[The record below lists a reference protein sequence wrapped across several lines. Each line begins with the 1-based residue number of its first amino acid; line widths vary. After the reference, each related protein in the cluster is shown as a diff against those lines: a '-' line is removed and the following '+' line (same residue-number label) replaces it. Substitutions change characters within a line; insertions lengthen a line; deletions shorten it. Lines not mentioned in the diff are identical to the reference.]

1 MKNIFYCSN
10 ANKELFSDNTRSS
23 FNSYIDINDLNYL
36 NGEDDIEVAVKSIVF
51 NNTQSIHIVP
61 NLKRPHFIIV
71 QEISN
76 NGDPHPEFLTSPVIK
91 ILESENSIE
100 EVINVEESKDFII
113 TNNCDSQ
120 YVFIA
125 SYEERSFSNVVFIS
139 KNIVIHQIYMHEKE
153 YFILDTFINH
163 INNVLNSITFYH
175 QNAKIETDLIQKEYE
190 LNALPFKILINQ
202 YIAETLG
209 INKEK
214 KTATK
219 LLDYFT
225 FVEDCAQDSPANLF
239 INDVY
244 KFKYEMVYYEIGKD
258 INPLQIHP
266 KSFKSHIFGL
276 RSNISDP
283 SIRNNSYDNII
294 SLFIGNETNDV
305 EHVGFKNPPFFNTRK
320 ELLSRA
326 KFQIID
332 VDTNLPPNFS
342 TGSPTYIQAVIR
354 KSVARMK
361 KPFNIFLD
369 SSCSK
374 SKALYPKNNSME
386 FTIELPERLSF
397 NRNWQV
403 TLKSLFISNKILYL
417 NDCYVRYFYYNWS
430 KHEGFNLKELIMSSK
445 PHSTIESFLKQFNI
459 VLDIYKIKIRGEIV
473 DEKVVLTYYEDW
485 VEWQYSNTLFLSPH
499 VAHILGFQKYD
510 GSDKEYKVKFNKTA
524 KQSAFYEPDLFFMY
538 PKNLII
544 GCDVV
549 DDTIFG
555 GEQVKLLRLVTNNV
569 RSDGDILS
577 FDFLQNEYVNLNVKE
592 FKSIKI
598 AILDPSGSPV
608 KTGTSF
614 PTRLQLMFNTV

>member
-23 FNSYIDINDLNYL
+23 FNSYIDINNLNYL
-36 NGEDDIEVAVKSIVF
+36 NGEDDIEVAIKSIVF

-61 NLKRPHFIIV
+61 ILKRPHFIIV

-76 NGDPHPEFLTSPVIK
+76 VEDSHPEFLTSPIIK

-100 EVINVEESKDFII
+100 DVINVEESKDFII

-175 QNAKIETDLIQKEYE
+175 QNANIETDLIQKEYE
-190 LNALPFKILINQ
+190 LHALPFKILINQ

-225 FVEDCAQDSPANLF
+225 YVEDCVKDSPANLF

-244 KFKYEMVYYEIGKD
+244 KFEYEMVYYEVDKD

-473 DEKVVLTYYEDW
+473 DGKVVLTYYEDW

-555 GEQVKLLRLVTNNV
+555 GEQIKLLRLVTNNV

>member
-36 NGEDDIEVAVKSIVF
+36 NGEDDIEVAIKSIVF

-76 NGDPHPEFLTSPVIK
+76 VEDSHPEFLTSPIIK

-175 QNAKIETDLIQKEYE
+175 QNANIETDLIQKEYE
-190 LNALPFKILINQ
+190 LHALPFKILINQ

-225 FVEDCAQDSPANLF
+225 FVEDCAKDSPANLF

-244 KFKYEMVYYEIGKD
+244 KFEYEMVYYEVDKD

-555 GEQVKLLRLVTNNV
+555 GEQIKLLRLVTNNV

>member
-76 NGDPHPEFLTSPVIK
+76 VEDSHPEFLTSPIIK

-175 QNAKIETDLIQKEYE
+175 QNANIETDLIQKEYE
-190 LNALPFKILINQ
+190 LHALPFKILINQ

-473 DEKVVLTYYEDW
+473 DGKVVLTYYEDW

>member
-23 FNSYIDINDLNYL
+23 FNSYIDINNLNYL
-36 NGEDDIEVAVKSIVF
+36 NGEDDIEVAIKSIVF

-76 NGDPHPEFLTSPVIK
+76 VEDSHPEFLTSPIIK

-473 DEKVVLTYYEDW
+473 DGKVVLTYYEDW

>member
-23 FNSYIDINDLNYL
+23 FNSYIDISDLNYL

-225 FVEDCAQDSPANLF
+225 FVEDCAKDSPANLF

-244 KFKYEMVYYEIGKD
+244 KFEYEMVYYEVDKD

-510 GSDKEYKVKFNKTA
+510 GSDKEYKVRFNKTA

-555 GEQVKLLRLVTNNV
+555 GEQIKLLRLVTNNV

>member
-36 NGEDDIEVAVKSIVF
+36 NGEDDIEVAIKSIVF

-76 NGDPHPEFLTSPVIK
+76 VEDSHPEFLTSPIIK

-175 QNAKIETDLIQKEYE
+175 QNANIETDLIQKEYE
-190 LNALPFKILINQ
+190 LHALPFKILINQ

-225 FVEDCAQDSPANLF
+225 YVEDCVKDSPANLF

-244 KFKYEMVYYEIGKD
+244 KFEYEMVYYEVDKD

-266 KSFKSHIFGL
+266 KSFNSHIFGL

-555 GEQVKLLRLVTNNV
+555 GEQIKLLRLVTNNV

>member
-23 FNSYIDINDLNYL
+23 FNSYIDINNLNYL
-36 NGEDDIEVAVKSIVF
+36 NGEDDIEVAIKSIVF

-76 NGDPHPEFLTSPVIK
+76 VEDSHPEFLTSPIIK

-113 TNNCDSQ
+113 ANNCDSQ
-120 YVFIA
+120 YIFIV

-225 FVEDCAQDSPANLF
+225 YVEDCVKDSPANLF

-244 KFKYEMVYYEIGKD
+244 KFEYEMVYYEVDKD
-258 INPLQIHP
+258 INSLQIHP
-266 KSFKSHIFGL
+266 KSFNSHIFGL

-499 VAHILGFQKYD
+499 VAHILSSRNMMG
-510 GSDKEYKVKFNKTA
+510 VI
-524 KQSAFYEPDLFFMY
+524 
-538 PKNLII
+538 KN
-544 GCDVV
+544 
-549 DDTIFG
+549 
-555 GEQVKLLRLVTNNV
+555 
-569 RSDGDILS
+569 
-577 FDFLQNEYVNLNVKE
+577 
-592 FKSIKI
+592 IK
-598 AILDPSGSPV
+598 
-608 KTGTSF
+608 
-614 PTRLQLMFNTV
+614 

>member
-36 NGEDDIEVAVKSIVF
+36 NGEDDIEVAIKSIVF

-76 NGDPHPEFLTSPVIK
+76 VEDSHPEFLTSPIIK

-175 QNAKIETDLIQKEYE
+175 QNANIETDLIQKEYE
-190 LNALPFKILINQ
+190 LHALPFKILINQ

-225 FVEDCAQDSPANLF
+225 FVEDCAKDSPANLF

-244 KFKYEMVYYEIGKD
+244 KFEYEMVYYEVDKD

-266 KSFKSHIFGL
+266 KSFNSHIFGL

>member
-36 NGEDDIEVAVKSIVF
+36 NGEDDIEVAIKSIVF

-76 NGDPHPEFLTSPVIK
+76 VEDSHPEFLTSPIIK

-175 QNAKIETDLIQKEYE
+175 QNANIETDLIQKEYE
-190 LNALPFKILINQ
+190 LHALPFKILINQ

-244 KFKYEMVYYEIGKD
+244 KFEYEMVYYEVDKD

>member
-36 NGEDDIEVAVKSIVF
+36 NGEDDIEVAIKSIVF

-175 QNAKIETDLIQKEYE
+175 QNANIETDLIQKEYE
-190 LNALPFKILINQ
+190 LHALPFKILINQ

-473 DEKVVLTYYEDW
+473 DGKVVLTYYEDW

-555 GEQVKLLRLVTNNV
+555 GEQIKLLRLVTNNV

>member
-23 FNSYIDINDLNYL
+23 FNSYIDISDLNYL

-76 NGDPHPEFLTSPVIK
+76 VEDSHPEFLTSPIIK

-225 FVEDCAQDSPANLF
+225 FVEDCAKDSPANLF

-244 KFKYEMVYYEIGKD
+244 KFEYEMVYYEVDKD

-555 GEQVKLLRLVTNNV
+555 GEQIKLLRLVTNNV

>member
-36 NGEDDIEVAVKSIVF
+36 NGEDDIEVAIKSIVF

-76 NGDPHPEFLTSPVIK
+76 VEDSHPEFLTSPIIK

-225 FVEDCAQDSPANLF
+225 FVEDCAKDSPANLF

-244 KFKYEMVYYEIGKD
+244 KFEYEMVYYEVDKD

-555 GEQVKLLRLVTNNV
+555 GEQIKLLRLVTNNV

>member
-23 FNSYIDINDLNYL
+23 FNSYIDINNLNYL
-36 NGEDDIEVAVKSIVF
+36 NGEDDIEVAIKSIVF

-76 NGDPHPEFLTSPVIK
+76 VEDSHPEFLTSPIIK

-100 EVINVEESKDFII
+100 DVINVEESKDFII

-153 YFILDTFINH
+153 YFILDTFIKH

-175 QNAKIETDLIQKEYE
+175 QKANIETDLIQKEYE
-190 LNALPFKILINQ
+190 LHALPFKILINQ

-225 FVEDCAQDSPANLF
+225 FVEDCAKDSPANLF

-244 KFKYEMVYYEIGKD
+244 KFEYEMVYYEVDKD

-266 KSFKSHIFGL
+266 KSFNSHIFGL

-473 DEKVVLTYYEDW
+473 DGKVVLTYYEDW

>member
-23 FNSYIDINDLNYL
+23 FNSYIDINNLNYL
-36 NGEDDIEVAVKSIVF
+36 NGEDDIEVAIKSIVF

-76 NGDPHPEFLTSPVIK
+76 VEDSNPEFLTSPIIK

-175 QNAKIETDLIQKEYE
+175 QNANIETDLIQKEYE
-190 LNALPFKILINQ
+190 LHALPFKILINQ

-244 KFKYEMVYYEIGKD
+244 KFKYEMVYYETDKD

>member
-36 NGEDDIEVAVKSIVF
+36 NGEDDIEVAIKSIVF

-76 NGDPHPEFLTSPVIK
+76 VEDSHPEFLTSPIIK

-113 TNNCDSQ
+113 ANNCDSQ
-120 YVFIA
+120 YIFIV

-175 QNAKIETDLIQKEYE
+175 QKANIETDLIQKEYE
-190 LNALPFKILINQ
+190 LHALPFKILINQ

-225 FVEDCAQDSPANLF
+225 YVEDCVKDSPANLF

-244 KFKYEMVYYEIGKD
+244 KFEYEMVYYEVDKD
-258 INPLQIHP
+258 INSLQIHP
-266 KSFKSHIFGL
+266 KSFNSHIFGL

-555 GEQVKLLRLVTNNV
+555 GEQIKLLRLVTNNV